1 MSKGK
6 LLIFSLS
13 QHIIKPKRSVDSFYS
28 EENMAKL
35 KKVIQCLDEE
45 KETVHKVNRYGV
57 A

>member
-1 MSKGK
+1 MSKEK

-13 QHIIKPKRSVDSFYS
+13 QHIIKPKRSVDLFYS
-28 EENMAKL
+28 EENMARL
-35 KKVIQCLDEE
+35 KKAIQYLNKE

>member
-1 MSKGK
+1 MSEEK

-28 EENMAKL
+28 EENMARL
-35 KKVIQCLDEE
+35 KKAIQYLNKE

>member
-1 MSKGK
+1 MSKEK

-35 KKVIQCLDEE
+35 KNAIQYLNKG
-45 KETVHKVNRYGV
+45 KETVHKVNRCGV
-57 A
+57 E